1 MATLNLT
8 SSYRTA
14 VWNAIK
20 AAIRAD
26 TVYDKAGIRV
36 VFFDGDRDT
45 IEDLDNVQGPVL
57 RFLPTAGSVQWHDE
71 GSINAALTVNVEAHL
86 TQLDVEDVFNLQE
99 AIEDTLNTLDT
110 PATLQTSLIT
120 AGAVTGLIVFN
131 QPLRPAPGPPGADGF
146 FRLTGQ
152 FTIEVRRPL
161 IP

>member
-8 SSYRTA
+8 SSYRTG

-20 AAIRAD
+20 SAIQAD
-26 TVYDKAGIRV
+26 TTYDSAGIRI
-36 VFFDGDRDT
+36 VFFDGTRDS
-45 IEDLDNVQGPVL
+45 IEDMDNVQGPVL
-57 RFLPTAGSVQWHDE
+57 RFLPTAGAVQWFDE
-71 GSINAALTVNVEAHL
+71 ASINAALVVNVEAHL
-86 TQLDVEDVFNLQE
+86 NQLDVEDVFNLQE

-110 PATLQTSLIT
+110 PATLQTALIT

-131 QPLRPAPGPPGADGF
+131 QPLRPAPGSPGADGM